1 MRYLNNAE
9 KKIIKELRP
18 ITIADRRDKIIT
30 KPFELLGSKK
40 RERLEDKRERN
51 RNGGSSK
58 GKKKNTKERMWR
70 KSIGNFYL
78 I

>member
-30 KPFELLGSKK
+30 KPFELLDSKK

-51 RNGGSSK
+51 N
-58 GKKKNTKERMWR
+58 
-70 KSIGNFYL
+70 
-78 I
+78 